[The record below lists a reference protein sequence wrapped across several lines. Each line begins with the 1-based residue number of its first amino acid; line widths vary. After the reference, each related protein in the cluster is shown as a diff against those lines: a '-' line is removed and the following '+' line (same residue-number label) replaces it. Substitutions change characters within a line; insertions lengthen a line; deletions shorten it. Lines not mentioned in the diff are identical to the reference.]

1 MTAREPSDRAAPA
14 DRSATTADLSWM
26 LWTAIGIGG
35 IWVAVMLISLFAP
48 DLVSGS
54 EQQHLPLA
62 AFTSWF
68 WGGIGT
74 LVLLWAM
81 NQLRGSDIARPIWI
95 GLSVVT
101 LALWAAATIL
111 AITLPVV
118 ETGTD
123 PTQIPFA
130 AMFAP
135 AAAAVLT
142 AFAGLVSNVFGPA
155 PTGGQPDPRG
165 DDPPP
170 RR

>member
-1 MTAREPSDRAAPA
+1 
-14 DRSATTADLSWM
+14 
-26 LWTAIGIGG
+26 
-35 IWVAVMLISLFAP
+35 
-48 DLVSGS
+48 
-54 EQQHLPLA
+54 
-62 AFTSWF
+62 
-68 WGGIGT
+68 
-74 LVLLWAM
+74 M
-81 NQLRGSDIARPIWI
+81 NQLRGSEIARPIWI

-142 AFAGLVSNVFGPA
+142 VFAGLVSNVFGRA
-155 PTGGQPDPRG
+155 PTGGQLDPRG
-165 DDPPP
+165 GDPPP